1 MGRRPNPGAD
11 PGVRDAM
18 MKLCGYF
25 GIMRAVGVT
34 GEKLGQVGICRRR
47 MDVDD

>member
-1 MGRRPNPGAD
+1 
-11 PGVRDAM
+11 M